1 MTVPIT
7 GHLGDRIIAQEEW
20 EIADG
25 KIEFFPDR
33 SVLVPEIGLFG
44 CEISLRVQIEKKA
57 IILENIRSCKG
68 LVDLGTYLA
77 FLRVTLGIFFR

>member
-1 MTVPIT
+1 MCGIDDGPIT
-7 GHLGDRIIAQEEW
+7 GHLGDRIIAQEEL

-57 IILENIRSCKG
+57 IILEIPG
-68 LVDLGTYLA
+68 LA
-77 FLRVTLGIFFR
+77 KAW